1 MVVFVYLK
9 RSKIGKARGG
19 INIQRGMLP
28 WLHHVRTHHVRT
40 HSSLLPCVVAA
51 RRHGHE

>member
-1 MVVFVYLK
+1 MVVYVYLK
-9 RSKIGKARGG
+9 RGKIGKARGG
-19 INIQRGMLP
+19 INIQGGMLP
-28 WLHHVRTHHVRT
+28 WLHHVRT